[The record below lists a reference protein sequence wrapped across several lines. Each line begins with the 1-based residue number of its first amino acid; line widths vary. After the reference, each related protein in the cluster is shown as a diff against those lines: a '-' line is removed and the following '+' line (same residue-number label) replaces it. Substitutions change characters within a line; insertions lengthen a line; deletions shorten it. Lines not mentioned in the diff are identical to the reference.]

1 MNAKVYKKLLESYS
15 TEELDYEPEATIM
28 DLQFADNELKR
39 NLILKKKIIEEVM
52 SFDIPENNLI
62 FIDNQNLNIFEE
74 KETDNLSLEQTLLI
88 FKNIEQKEKF
98 NL

>member
-15 TEELDYEPEATIM
+15 TEELDYELEATIM

-62 FIDNQNLNIFEE
+62 FIDKQNLNIF
-74 KETDNLSLEQTLLI
+74 KEGEITNLSFNQTSLI
-88 FKNIEQKEKF
+88 LKNMKEKEKF

>member
-15 TEELDYEPEATIM
+15 TEELDYELEATIM